1 MPVRV
6 ELDKRV
12 IDLHSLLCPLCDD
25 DIETV
30 EHSLIFCTHTRE
42 IWEKVFNWWGLGN
55 FSCYDIQQLLSGSGH
70 ASSSCFGRKIWQ
82 ALKWICSYL
91 IWQNRNNKVFHGNS
105 WTSPVALCDI
115 QIKSFGWIS
124 SRAKEKT
131 SIGLRG
137 YLIPSLISTCNEFV
151 FRVSVVARLV
161 FFCFNCAAPLAA

>member
-1 MPVRV
+1 MSVRV
-6 ELDKRV
+6 ELDKRG

-30 EHSLIFCTHTRE
+30 EHSLIFYTHTRE

-91 IWQNRNNKVFHGNS
+91 IWQNRNSKVFHGNS
-105 WTSPVALCDI
+105 WISPVALCDI

-124 SRAKEKT
+124 SRAKGKNLDWLT
-131 SIGLRG
+131 WLSN
-137 YLIPSLISTCNEFV
+137 PISYIN
-151 FRVSVVARLV
+151 L
-161 FFCFNCAAPLAA
+161 